1 METLPSASDRPCVL
15 WAVRP
20 PADERVA
27 LFGLTP
33 VERTALAFARAGV
46 RRFLLAG
53 DPATV
58 AALGRV
64 LAAGPCKRLR
74 VRSVDSLA
82 LACAGDGPVL
92 LARADCHYDRQ
103 LVRRFVAETAGAVV
117 PIVAVDFRPEARER
131 GAALPQASVWSRGPR
146 ARVQQVGRALMGA
159 DGVLVGL
166 ALATPAFLRAI
177 DRRAPLPAPNDDQA
191 DDPASPPPSGTAT
204 PAADA
209 AERAWL
215 RGFAALLTREPVE
228 SWAVHERWQPVQRPE
243 DVARAR
249 REVLAGAVRGTD
261 GIVARHLNRP
271 ISLRITERLLSR
283 PVKPWQVSIASFATT
298 LAAGL
303 SFAIGHATTG
313 GLLAQAAS
321 VLDGVDGELARVRYQ
336 DSAFGGLYDALLDRV
351 GEAAVIGGMTAY
363 AWAMGAGAWAVALGF
378 AALAGNS
385 LSMLVK
391 EKYGTQFLQPW
402 ASEREGRWRWLL
414 LGRDGRLFL
423 TLVAGVTGQVE
434 LVLAYLALGTHVHA
448 GARIARIR
456 AEASRA

>member
-1 METLPSASDRPCVL
+1 METPPSAVDRACVL

-20 PADERVA
+20 PAAERAV

-46 RRFLLAG
+46 RRFVLAG
-53 DPATV
+53 DPQAV
-58 AALGRV
+58 AELGRV
-64 LAAGPCKRLR
+64 LATGPCKRLR
-74 VRSVDSLA
+74 VRSADTLA
-82 LACAGDGPVL
+82 LACAGEGPVL

-103 LVRRFVAETAGAVV
+103 LIWRFVAETAGAAEAVV
-117 PIVAVDFRPEARER
+117 AIDFRPEAVER
-131 GAALPQASVWSRGPR
+131 GVALPQATAWSREPR
-146 ARVQQVGRALMGA
+146 ARVQRVGRRLVGA

-166 ALATPAFLRAI
+166 ALATPAFVRAI
-177 DRRAPLPAPNDDQA
+177 DRGGAQVEPGEDEEPPAG
-191 DDPASPPPSGTAT
+191 PALHG
-204 PAADA
+204 ADA
-209 AERAWL
+209 DPERAWL
-215 RGFAALLTREPVE
+215 NGLSALLAREPVA
-228 SWAVHERWQPVQRPE
+228 SWAVVERWQPVQRPE
-243 DVARAR
+243 DVPRAR
-249 REVLAGAVRGTD
+249 REVLAGAVRVTD
-261 GIVARHLNRP
+261 GIIARHLNRP
-271 ISLRITERLLSR
+271 ISLRITERLLSQ
-283 PVKPWQVSIASFATT
+283 PVKPWQVSLASFATT

-363 AWAMGAGAWAVALGF
+363 AWVMGAGAWVVALGF

-391 EKYGTQFLQPW
+391 EKYGTQFRRPW
-402 ASEREGRWRWLL
+402 AVEREGRWRWLL

-448 GARIARIR
+448 GARIARVR
-456 AEASRA
+456 SEATARV

>member
-1 METLPSASDRPCVL
+1 METPSAGDRLCVL

-20 PADERVA
+20 PAAERTP

-46 RRFLLAG
+46 RRFVLAG
-53 DPATV
+53 DPQAV
-58 AALGRV
+58 AELGRV

-74 VRSVDSLA
+74 VRSADSLA
-82 LACAGDGPVL
+82 LACDGGGPVL
-92 LARADCHYDRQ
+92 LARADCHFDRQ
-103 LVRRFVAETAGAVV
+103 LVSRFVEQTADAAEAV
-117 PIVAVDFRPEARER
+117 VAVDFRPEAAAR
-131 GAALPQASVWSRGPR
+131 GRALPQAIVWSREPR
-146 ARVQQVGRALMGA
+146 ARVQRVGRGLVGA

-166 ALATPAFLRAI
+166 VLATPALVRAI
-177 DRRAPLPAPNDDQA
+177 DRGAA
-191 DDPASPPPSGTAT
+191 PPSEDDDEPGAPVI
-204 PAADA
+204 PAAADP
-209 AERAWL
+209 ERAWV
-215 RGFAALLTREPVE
+215 RGLTALLAREPVA
-228 SWAVHERWQPVQRPE
+228 SWAVAERWQAVQRPE
-243 DVARAR
+243 DVPRAR
-249 REVLAGAVRGTD
+249 REVLAGAVRVTD
-261 GIVARHLNRP
+261 GVIARHLNRP

-283 PVKPWQVSIASFATT
+283 PVKPWQVSVASFATT

-363 AWAMGAGAWAVALGF
+363 AWAMGAGALAVALGF

-391 EKYGTQFLQPW
+391 EKYGTQFRRPW
-402 ASEREGRWRWLL
+402 ATESEGRWRWLL

-448 GARIARIR
+448 GARIVRIR
-456 AEASRA
+456 SESGRA

>member
-1 METLPSASDRPCVL
+1 MDTPPSASDRPCVL

-20 PADERVA
+20 PAVERTP

-46 RRFLLAG
+46 RRFVLAG
-53 DPATV
+53 DPDAV
-58 AALGRV
+58 AELARV

-74 VRSVDSLA
+74 VRAADSLA

-103 LVRRFVAETAGAVV
+103 LIWRFVAETAGAAE
-117 PIVAVDFRPEARER
+117 PIVAVDFRPQAAARGE
-131 GAALPQASVWSRGPR
+131 ALPQATVWSREPR
-146 ARVQQVGRALMGA
+146 ARVQRVGRRLVGA

-166 ALATPAFLRAI
+166 ALATPAFVRAI
-177 DRRAPLPAPNDDQA
+177 DRGAAGAEDDEE
-191 DDPASPPPSGTAT
+191 
-204 PAADA
+204 PAAQPADP
-209 AERAWL
+209 ERAWL
-215 RGFAALLTREPVE
+215 RGLSALLAREPVE
-228 SWAVHERWQPVQRPE
+228 SWAVVERWQPVQRPE
-243 DVARAR
+243 DVPRAR
-249 REVLAGAVRGTD
+249 REVLAGAVRVTD
-261 GIVARHLNRP
+261 GIIARHLNRP

-283 PVKPWQVSIASFATT
+283 PVKPWQVSVASFATT

-363 AWAMGAGAWAVALGF
+363 AWVMGAGAWVVVLGF

-391 EKYGTQFLQPW
+391 EKYGTQFRRPW

-456 AEASRA
+456 AEAART

>member
-1 METLPSASDRPCVL
+1 METPPDASDRLCVL

-20 PADERVA
+20 PACERTP

-46 RRFLLAG
+46 RRFVLAG
-53 DPATV
+53 DPDAV
-58 AALGRV
+58 AELGRV
-64 LAAGPCKRLR
+64 LAGGPCRRLR
-74 VRSVDSLA
+74 VRSADSLT
-82 LACAGDGPVL
+82 LACDGDGPVL

-103 LVRRFVAETAGAVV
+103 LIGRFVEETAGAAEAV
-117 PIVAVDFRPEARER
+117 VAVDFRPEA
-131 GAALPQASVWSRGPR
+131 GARAGALPQAIVWSREPR
-146 ARVQQVGRALMGA
+146 GRVQRVGRQLVGA

-166 ALATPAFLRAI
+166 ALATPAFVRAI
-177 DRRAPLPAPNDDQA
+177 DRGAAPLAGEDEGPPAPA
-191 DDPASPPPSGTAT
+191 DP
-204 PAADA
+204 
-209 AERAWL
+209 ERAWL
-215 RGFAALLTREPVE
+215 AGLAALLAREPVA
-228 SWAVHERWQPVQRPE
+228 SWAVAERWQAVQRAE
-243 DVARAR
+243 DVPRAR
-249 REVLAGAVRGTD
+249 REVLAGAVRVTD
-261 GIVARHLNRP
+261 GLIARHLNRR
-271 ISLRITERLLSR
+271 ISLRITERLISR
-283 PVKPWQVSIASFATT
+283 PVKPWQVSVASFATT

-391 EKYGTQFLQPW
+391 EKYGTQFRRPW

-456 AEASRA
+456 AEAARA